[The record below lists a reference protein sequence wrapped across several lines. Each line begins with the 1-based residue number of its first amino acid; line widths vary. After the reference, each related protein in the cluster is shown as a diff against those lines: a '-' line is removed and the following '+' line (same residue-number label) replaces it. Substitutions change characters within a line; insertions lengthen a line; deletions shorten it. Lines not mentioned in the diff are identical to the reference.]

1 MGIYSKQ
8 AGEVSGCH
16 MSMDAVGIRL
26 HQKSEKNN
34 AFNVIITN
42 VNVPKCCNVNWT
54 PKHQNRTMP

>member
-26 HQKSEKNN
+26 HKKGEKYTAFYYSLSVGARLLKNN
-34 AFNVIITN
+34 VR
-42 VNVPKCCNVNWT
+42 KGS
-54 PKHQNRTMP
+54 NRN